1 VEKNKDSKLKNLLAV
16 FYSYT
21 GWSSLIISG
30 LLNLIII
37 FSWIFKSDSFS
48 ALNIPPIWVW
58 GAIGIFL
65 SFVSRLFKRTKQN
78 GDIVLDFF

>member
-1 VEKNKDSKLKNLLAV
+1 VEKNTASKLKNLLAV

-37 FSWIFKSDSFS
+37 FSWIFKSDIFS

-65 SFVSRLFKRTKQN
+65 SFVSRLFKKTK
-78 GDIVLDFF
+78 L